1 MSLLVRYVAV
11 TLKMTDVKYVNT
23 LEKTVTG

>member
-11 TLKMTDVKYVNT
+11 TLKMTDVRYVKI
-23 LEKTVTG
+23 LGKTVTG